1 MNHHLIRII
10 LISLAI
16 LASVS
21 SDAKIPV
28 WSIPPTYHRLQRFA
42 GDIFLFEE
50 NGKYGLVR
58 AGNKILLEAKYDF
71 IYPFVNGYSI
81 AGAKAGNSK
90 LLQAIIGEDG
100 SVAPVNGTYYTP
112 AGNNCFSE
120 GKILVL
126 DKKGKYGFINT
137 VGDIAVK
144 CQFDKALPFKEG
156 WASVKQGNYSKYIS
170 ENYDRNPRSILTVD
184 FHYGEMTMASCF
196 RNDRAVI
203 AYNKDFALIN
213 KSGKKIKKIGEKEFL
228 QLYKSFNAMPLPE
241 KEDSGTKPLYEV
253 FSRGGY
259 NGLKEGGEV
268 ILYPQFDS
276 FGTQYADVGV
286 ITDYDGKQGL
296 LKFVDGN
303 IEASVSANELEADR
317 KGKISPVSVDIII
330 PQTVAH
336 PKVIIDNGNGEY
348 HEYTGTEFESR
359 SGNRYTF
366 TITPMVP
373 KNAETCTIRV
383 AVENVEDG
391 IILADFDDTL
401 VINYPVKLRVTPPGA
416 NEIWANKAGT
426 ATFSS
431 TIFNDSA
438 KDVSVKAIWSTGDEV
453 TVTIPAHGSR
463 RISGSIHVA
472 KDFTKEISVR
482 LSTGEKASNTIQF
495 FTDF

>member
-1 MNHHLIRII
+1 MNHHLIRIL
-10 LISLAI
+10 LISLSI

-28 WSIPPTYHRLQRFA
+28 WSIPPSYNRLQRFA

-58 AGNKILLEAKYDF
+58 AGNKILLDAKYDY
-71 IYPFVNGYSI
+71 ITPFVNGYSI
-81 AGAKAGNSK
+81 AGAKTGNSY

-100 SVAPVNGTYYTP
+100 SVATVNGTYYTP

-120 GKILVL
+120 GKLLVL
-126 DKKGKYGFINT
+126 DQKGKYGFINT
-137 VGDIAVK
+137 AGDIAVK

-213 KSGKKIKKIGEKEFL
+213 KSGKKIKKIGEKEFM
-228 QLYKSFNAMPLPE
+228 QLYKSFNALPLPE
-241 KEDSGTKPLYEV
+241 KDDSGTKPIYEV
-253 FSRGGY
+253 FTRDGY
-259 NGLKEGGEV
+259 SGLKDGGEV
-268 ILYPQFDS
+268 ILFPQFGS
-276 FGTQYADVGV
+276 FGAQYADVG
-286 ITDYDGKQGL
+286 IISDYEGKQGL

-303 IEASVSANELEADR
+303 IETSVAANELEADG
-317 KGKISPVSVDIII
+317 KGKISPVSVEMII
-330 PQTVAH
+330 PQTVAN
-336 PKVIIDNGNGEY
+336 PMVLIDNGNGEY

-359 SGNRYTF
+359 SGNRFSF

-383 AVENVEDG
+383 GVENGDDNLV
-391 IILADFDDTL
+391 LAVFEETL
-401 VINYPVKLRVTPPGA
+401 VVNYPVRLRVTPPGPK
-416 NEIWANKAGT
+416 EIWANEAGT

-438 KDVSVKAIWSTGDEV
+438 KEVSVKATWSTGAEV
-453 TVTIPAHGSR
+453 TVTLPAHGSR
-463 RISGSIHVA
+463 RITGSVNVP
-472 KDFTKEISVR
+472 KDFSKEISVR
-482 LSTGEKASNTIQF
+482 LSTGVKASNTIQF
-495 FTDF
+495 YTYF